1 MKRPRGIF
9 VTGTDTEVGKT
20 VVSAA
25 LVICLRGKGL
35 DASYLKPVG
44 TDGVEIDGRL
54 ANPDALWIGRAAGL
68 DDPPALLNPFCL
80 RHPLSPLA
88 AGRLEGVTLSLEEIA
103 AAVQEALARHRFT
116 VVEGVGGL
124 LVPLAEGVTVL
135 DMMAALGLPSL
146 VVGRPGLGTINH
158 TLLTIEAIKA
168 RGLEVAGFCFS
179 GAEEHGETDAGLA
192 QNASIVIEFSQTP
205 FWGSL
210 PAVDKSAGGELDS
223 AALAQQAGRSLD
235 LSRILSWID

>member
-25 LVICLRGKGL
+25 LVLCLRGKGL
-35 DASYLKPVG
+35 DAGYLKPVG
-44 TDGVEIDGRL
+44 TDGVEIDGSL
-54 ANPDALWIGRAAGL
+54 VNPDALWIGKAADL

-88 AGRLEGVTLSLEEIA
+88 AGRLEGVALSLQDIA
-103 AAVQEALARHRFT
+103 AVVQEALARHSFT

-135 DMMAALGLPSL
+135 DLMAALGLPSL

-179 GAEEHGETDAGLA
+179 GAEGRGEADAGLA
-192 QNASIVIEFSQTP
+192 QNAAIITEFSGTP
-205 FWGSL
+205 FWGTL
-210 PAVDKSAGGELDS
+210 PLVGKSAGQEMNPTD
-223 AALAQQAGRSLD
+223 LAQSAGQSLD
-235 LSRILSWID
+235 LSRILSWMD